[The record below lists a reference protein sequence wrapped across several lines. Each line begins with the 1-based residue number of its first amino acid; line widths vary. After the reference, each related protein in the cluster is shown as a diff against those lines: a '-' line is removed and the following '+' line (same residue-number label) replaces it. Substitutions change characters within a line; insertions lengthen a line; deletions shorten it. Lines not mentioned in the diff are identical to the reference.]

1 MLHHFRRPALRCK
14 PLAGGGA
21 SNRQL
26 LRLQNTRS
34 PAVQPGMNKASFC
47 LDEDPHASMQ
57 DNTEASFRM
66 PKPTPSPLSC
76 RLLPFSGH
84 RSQDG
89 SYFALSAT
97 KIWTLS
103 PPPPKTNRRG
113 SGNKAGAVWRDSPL
127 PQKLSGDAWRVV
139 CANDRHVLL
148 HDGAHAFLHTHR
160 VSAWRNVTQEQ
171 RRSGLPVPAAIWC
184 TPDEIQFLNLKT
196 GSLTRFTVDDHIN
209 VTESTRL
216 PVLPARKSHTH
227 TWYHNDQ
234 VYVITDKYHNGS
246 ALQNST
252 TVLWKASGL
261 SVYKNWKVA
270 SQWNQGNPEYPES
283 LAKSYSW
290 TGGENLW
297 LWRELGKECE
307 LWRFNVTSETWSVLR
322 KAHDSS
328 VHGRPILAWSQKGDD
343 VPCLMFADTAC
354 DSKPYTDCITQA
366 ELAGGEASTVS
377 TASQVYT
384 TTEASSSASTLTSTT
399 STGRTESGTPPTGT
413 SATTMTWDVTT
424 TTFSKAT
431 TVTSTLY
438 TTSPP
443 QTTTAAASPTAKAIA
458 GGDTT
463 YTVVDSDQSK
473 WHQRNSGIFGS
484 IIFFGTSITIFTIVG
499 VVWCIRHCVHFPKEA
514 LLLRDPPSVRYTAIP
529 DTIA

>member
-1 MLHHFRRPALRCK
+1 MAAAVISSVCFLSL
-14 PLAGGGA
+14 
-21 SNRQL
+21 L
-26 LRLQNTRS
+26 LRGTDADLTF
-34 PAVQPGMNKASFC
+34 PAVHLRAPRSRTLTGPRANA
-47 LDEDPHASMQ
+47 PHDVVTHPQ
-57 DNTEASFRM
+57 IVKM
-66 PKPTPSPLSC
+66 PKPTPSPFSC

-103 PPPPKTNRRG
+103 PPSPVSNRRG
-113 SGNKAGAVWRDSPL
+113 TGKKDAVWRDSPL

-148 HDGAHAFLHTHR
+148 HDGARAFLHTHA

-171 RRSGLPVPAAIWC
+171 RRSGFPVPAAIWC

-196 GSLTRFTVDDHIN
+196 GSLIRFMVDDQIN
-209 VTESTRL
+209 VTDSTRL

-246 ALQNST
+246 ALQNTT

-261 SVYKNWKVA
+261 SAEKNWKVV
-270 SQWNQGNPEYPES
+270 SQWDQGDPEYPES

-307 LWRFNVTSETWSVLR
+307 LWKFNVTSETWSVLR
-322 KAHDSS
+322 KAHDSA
-328 VHGRPILAWSQKGDD
+328 VHGRPILAWSQEGDD
-343 VPCLMFADTAC
+343 VPCLMFADDAC
-354 DSKPYTDCITQA
+354 DFKPYTDCITQDK
-366 ELAGGEASTVS
+366 LARREATTTS
-377 TASQVYT
+377 TASPVYT
-384 TTEASSSASTLTSTT
+384 TTGASSSASAQVTT
-399 STGRTESGTPPTGT
+399 STGRTESATPPNET
-413 SATTMTWDVTT
+413 STTIMTRDVTT

-431 TVTSTLY
+431 TVTSTSY
-438 TTSPP
+438 TTLAPM
-443 QTTTAAASPTAKAIA
+443 TTTAAASPTAKAIA

-463 YTVVDSDQSK
+463 STVVDSDQSK